1 MDSSRPSRASISR
14 AAIWAGVVLLTR
26 LPLAHADEPISTDR
40 PDFVESSLVV
50 GKGRFQIETGF
61 ASERNKSNGDKERLT
76 STPTLLRYGMGDAW
90 ELRLETDGVLR
101 SRIQTANP
109 FSITNENGYADVSL
123 GVKWHMADGDESG
136 RPGIAWLL
144 HFDVDSG
151 SSTFRGDGVRPSL
164 RAVAEWE
171 LPGDW
176 SVGVMPGLFS
186 EVNGAGQHYVG
197 GIAAVTVG
205 KSWTETFRTFVELS
219 GQQLTSRKNGGN
231 IVTYDAGAA
240 YLLNHDTQIDLA
252 FSWGATRET
261 PDFQW
266 GIGFSKRF

>member
-1 MDSSRPSRASISR
+1 MDSLRLRTLASV
-14 AAIWAGVVLLTR
+14 AALLGAAVLSAQ
-26 LPLAHADEPISTDR
+26 LPEAHADEQISTDR

-61 ASERNKSNGDKERLT
+61 ASERNKRNGDKERLN
-76 STPTLLRYGMGDAW
+76 STPTLLRYGIGDAW
-90 ELRLETDGVLR
+90 ELRLETDGVLH

-109 FSITNENGYADVSL
+109 FSITTENGYADVSL
-123 GVKWHMADGDESG
+123 GVKWHVSDGDESG

-151 SSTFRGDGVRPSL
+151 SSSFRGDGVRPSL

-176 SVGVMPGLFS
+176 SVGVMPGVFS
-186 EVNGAGQHYVG
+186 EVNAAGQHYIG

-205 KSWTETFRTFVELS
+205 KGWTETFRTFIELA
-219 GQQLTSRKNGGN
+219 GQQLTSNKNGGN
-231 IVTYDAGAA
+231 IVTYDVGAA
-240 YLLNHDTQIDLA
+240 YLINHDTQIDFAL
-252 FSWGATRET
+252 SWGATRQT
-261 PDFQW
+261 PDSQW
-266 GIGFSKRF
+266 GIGLSKRF